1 MRLDGMRVFLSGP
14 MSGVDDLNRPAFA
27 EAKRVCEAAGAEFVF
42 DPTHAW
48 GHSDRPREWYMLR
61 DIHRL
66 SGKPEYD
73 NVLANYGYTKDQVA
87 YTGCPRLDGWHLSN
101 GAWRESTVADEC
113 GIPCYELDDVI
124 GEVDG

>member
-27 EAKRVCEAAGAEFVF
+27 EAKRICMDAGAEFVF
-42 DPTHAW
+42 DPTTAW

-66 SGKPEYD
+66 TEPGDGDGPFFD
-73 NVLANYGYTKDQVA
+73 CLV
-87 YTGCPRLDGWHLSN
+87 RLDGWHLSN

-124 GEVDG
+124 GEVGE